1 MYQKLKNI
9 MLIRNQN
16 DQIKQCVKSTGS
28 KLKKKYNSPIT
39 NMKFLTEN
47 YEFFSSMNYNI
58 LMVAAHVLLNKQC

>member
-28 KLKKKYNSPIT
+28 KLKKYNSSIT
-39 NMKFLTEN
+39 NMKFLIEN
-47 YEFFSSMNYNI
+47 YEFFSSMNYDI